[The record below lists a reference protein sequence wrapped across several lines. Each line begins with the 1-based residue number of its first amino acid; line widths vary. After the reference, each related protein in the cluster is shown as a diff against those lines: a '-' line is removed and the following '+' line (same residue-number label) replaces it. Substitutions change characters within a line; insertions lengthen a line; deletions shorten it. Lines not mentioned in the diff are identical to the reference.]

1 MTAHSPRRSSLGF
14 PWHQSLCHPRLRSRE
29 SRGCPRPHPR
39 IVPAGSSREQ
49 RLKTLWGGG
58 IPNLA
63 RNATAV
69 GVGDTFIMQNYPVLL
84 RKITVCGVSERGAE
98 GSAGSSITR
107 GSIPLITLI
116 RSPPSPRRRGAAAGL
131 SGCQVPLRGLGAVSI
146 PLIPKGPWRSPLGSK
161 KDPDAANGIGE
172 RGEEGLAQHL
182 CRVPDGHP
190 KPPGE
195 IPVLLPPQLIAFNRL
210 IKGN

>member
-1 MTAHSPRRSSLGF
+1 M
-14 PWHQSLCHPRLRSRE
+14 
-29 SRGCPRPHPR
+29 
-39 IVPAGSSREQ
+39 
-49 RLKTLWGGG
+49 KTLWGGG

-63 RNATAV
+63 RNATAL

-84 RKITVCGVSERGAE
+84 RKITVCGVSERGTE

-116 RSPPSPRRRGAAAGL
+116 RSPPSPRRRGAAAASPGSRSRAGF

-146 PLIPKGPWRSPLGSK
+146 PLIPKGPSSLPLGSK

-172 RGEEGLAQHL
+172 REEEGLAQHL